1 MEYGHVDQIHIGVC
15 VAHVN
20 FMFFLALGHQRSC
33 GFSPGGATSY
43 QVYPDV
49 CVED

>member
-1 MEYGHVDQIHIGVC
+1 MGVGR
-15 VAHVN
+15 N
-20 FMFFLALGHQRSC
+20 FSGGRGGRSKAQ
-33 GFSPGGATSY
+33 GATSY

>member
-1 MEYGHVDQIHIGVC
+1 MDEKIGVTARFFC
-15 VAHVN
+15 VPGS
-20 FMFFLALGHQRSC
+20 LGVLGGCQSVHNLPRR
-33 GFSPGGATSY
+33 GATSY